1 MKIKFYEKVFFLMLT
16 FFILGCN
23 MINVNQRIF
32 EKKYNGYRV
41 IESFRTNL
49 LIQDT
54 ISGKCINLTEVSQY
68 YMSKYNTVGS
78 IINE

>member
-1 MKIKFYEKVFFLMLT
+1 MKKCFFILMLT

-23 MINVNQRIF
+23 TVNVNQRIF

-49 LIQDT
+49 LIQDSIT
-54 ISGKCINLTEVSQY
+54 GKCINLKEVSQY
-68 YMSKYNTVGS
+68 YMGKYNVVGS